1 MKRILLVAAATA
13 LAACGADLDE
23 PWQLAH
29 DRIIAVRANPP
40 RILPGEQST
49 IDLLLGYA
57 EKPVEERG
65 PDLAMVV
72 SPTSLADVLAPDGG
86 AWVVTAPDE
95 DRLAAARAELGLEAN
110 EPVPLQ
116 VGVAVMW
123 PYDVTAVD
131 GRTFAA
137 TKTIYLGE
145 SAQNPELIGMM
156 IDGSEPA
163 SELVVPKEDKVPLFV
178 EADDKVDI
186 VNWLTSCGEMH
197 DFDLH
202 SAYLKVLP
210 DQPQDGQLAVVLR
223 DDRGGVTWRVWPIRA
238 E

>member
-1 MKRILLVAAATA
+1 MRALALFTLAA
-13 LAACGADLDE
+13 LAAGCGADLDE

-29 DRIIAVRANPP
+29 DRIIAVRATPP

-49 IDLLLGYA
+49 IDVLLGF
-57 EKPVEERG
+57 EKLPVEERG

-72 SPTSLADVLAPDGG
+72 SPASLSDVLALEGG
-86 AWVVTAPDE
+86 QWLVTAPDE
-95 DRLAAARAELGLEAN
+95 DRLAAARAELELAAD

-116 VGVAVMW
+116 VGVAVTW
-123 PYDVTAVD
+123 PYDVAAVD

-137 TKTIYLGE
+137 TKTIFLGE
-145 SAQNPELIGMM
+145 SAANPELVGMM
-156 IDGSEPA
+156 IDGAEPA
-163 SELVVPKEDKVPLFV
+163 AELVVPAEDKVPLFV
-178 EADDKVDI
+178 EADDTVAI

>member
-1 MKRILLVAAATA
+1 MRAAALAIVVA
-13 LAACGADLDE
+13 LVGCNSDLDE

-49 IDLLLGYA
+49 IDLLIGYA
-57 EKPVEERG
+57 EMPVEERG

-145 SAQNPELIGMM
+145 SAQNPEPIGMM